1 MAWENTTIN
10 FYNHAALQKDISNL
24 SCPHEFLGNFYQNMG
39 RKMWQVNT
47 MILTNAILAGVIVV
61 IGAYAQK
68 YRHHPLARFIFL
80 GATTLFLPIISY
92 VVSTIGTN
100 NNDYISEHEDGSSPS
115 AATCHG
121 GFHQYS
127 VVSWAFLVQI
137 VVVNTSVIVAV
148 DDREGRNKGPP
159 IRLFVQGIWTL
170 YLGISTMGPL
180 NTNMWQ
186 LLLELMLFTIFC
198 AKIVLKYF
206 AFEKARGSLA
216 FGRNPRLIFGYMK
229 QLQLQEASQLGEP
242 LAGDV
247 DAPPPPLLV
256 MGEEGMQVEKQPH
269 GYVCRDVSGTTLIN
283 TIGLVTVDRVWYLND
298 ILAISRPELKDICL
312 SFALF
317 KLLRCRFARYKL
329 AYSGSIKTQNFFW
342 RLLLKEGEH
351 ARVFR
356 VITDELSFVQDY
368 YFSSLPVSYSRYWLP
383 ILSVSISLLS
393 IGYCLVAASFI
404 IKGLASDFEPKYKH
418 QMRCHFWCSE
428 RNLISAMMNKP
439 FGFFLFDDVPLL
451 LLLAL
456 VVIAEVRYIAS
467 YIFSNWTKV
476 ALICHHIN
484 HATLQQCSPHM
495 QNWFGLL
502 LKCKSEMLKHW
513 DEKIGQGSV
522 LVVHPR
528 TTPLL
533 VLRRLLGLPEL
544 DRSVKIP
551 EAVKV
556 CIIRTVRSY
565 HSNGQQ
571 LSNGTESLRRVGG
584 ERFLEACRSN
594 GTSDIIL
601 TWHIATCILEVRNP
615 YRHGFWP
622 ELDDKITATHLSRY
636 CAYLMAWSPELLPD
650 DEEWSSSLYAS
661 VKKDAKCALALAG
674 CTAVVSSAPEAEYE
688 RVIQL
693 LMRDN
698 SKPGVLNNGV
708 MLGTQLVELML
719 IEGEEKAWMVLA
731 EFWSEMILYIALSDN
746 VRGHL
751 EAIARGGELITLLWA
766 LLTHAGITS
775 RSGATSADAGAV

>member
-1 MAWENTTIN
+1 MAWENTTTN
-10 FYNHAALQKDISNL
+10 FYNHAALQSHISNI
-24 SCPHEFLGNFYQNMG
+24 SCPHEFLETFYQNMG

-47 MILTNAILAGVIVV
+47 MILTNAMAGVIVV

-80 GATTLFLPIISY
+80 GATTLFLPMVSY

-100 NNDYISEHEDGSSPS
+100 KNDYINEDEHGLSHS

-170 YLGISTMGPL
+170 YLGISTMGPIM
-180 NTNMWQ
+180 TNM
-186 LLLELMLFTIFC
+186 LLELMRFTIFC
-198 AKIVLKYF
+198 AKILLKYF
-206 AFEKARGSLA
+206 AFEKARRSLA

-242 LAGDV
+242 LTGENA
-247 DAPPPPLLV
+247 PPPLLV
-256 MGEEGMQVEKQPH
+256 MGEEGLQVEKQPH

-283 TIGLVTVDRVWYLND
+283 NTGLVTFDKVWQLDDRFP
-298 ILAISRPELKDICL
+298 ISRPQLKDICL

-317 KLLRCRFARYKL
+317 KLLRCRFARYEL
-329 AYSGSIKTQNFFW
+329 ANAGSIKTLNFFW
-342 RLLLKEGEH
+342 SLLLKEGEH
-351 ARVFR
+351 ARVFG
-356 VITDELSFVQDY
+356 VITNELSFVQDY
-368 YFSSLPVSYSRYWLP
+368 YYSSLPVSYSRYWLP
-383 ILSVSISLLS
+383 ILSVSTSLLS
-393 IGYCLVAASFI
+393 IGYCLVVASFT
-404 IKGLASDFEPKYKH
+404 IKGLVLHWEPKYEH

-428 RNLISAMMNKP
+428 RHSISPRQHKQ
-439 FGFFLFDDVPLL
+439 FGFFLFDYVPLL

-467 YIFSNWTKV
+467 YICSNWTKV

-484 HATLQQCSPHM
+484 HATLQHCSPHM
-495 QNWFGLL
+495 QKLFGLL
-502 LKCKSEMLKHW
+502 LKCKCELLKHW
-513 DEKIGQGSV
+513 DEKIGQSSV

-533 VLRRLLGLPEL
+533 VLRRFLGLPEL

-565 HSNGQQ
+565 HSNGHQ
-571 LSNGTESLRRVGG
+571 LSNVTESLRRSRVGG
-584 ERFLEACRSN
+584 ERFLWACMSS
-594 GTSDIIL
+594 GTSDTIL
-601 TWHIATCILEVRNP
+601 TWHIATCILEVRHP
-615 YRHGFWP
+615 YKHGFWP
-622 ELDDKITATHLSRY
+622 ELDHKITATHLSRY
-636 CAYLMAWSPELLPD
+636 CAYLMAWSPEVLPD
-650 DEEWSSSLYAS
+650 DKEWSSSLYAI
-661 VKKDAKCALALAG
+661 VKKDAKCALTPAG
-674 CTAVVSSAPEAEYE
+674 CIAGGLMTPEAEYKE
-688 RVIQL
+688 VTQL
-693 LMRDN
+693 LSAN
-698 SKPGVLNNGV
+698 SRHVMLKNGV
-708 MLGTQLVELML
+708 KLGNQLVDLML
-719 IEGEEKAWMVLA
+719 EGEERAWKVLA
-731 EFWSEMILYIALSDN
+731 EFWSEMIVYIASLDN

-751 EAIARGGELITLLWA
+751 EAIARGGEMITLLWA

-775 RSGATSADAGAV
+775 RPDTAFGDAGVV